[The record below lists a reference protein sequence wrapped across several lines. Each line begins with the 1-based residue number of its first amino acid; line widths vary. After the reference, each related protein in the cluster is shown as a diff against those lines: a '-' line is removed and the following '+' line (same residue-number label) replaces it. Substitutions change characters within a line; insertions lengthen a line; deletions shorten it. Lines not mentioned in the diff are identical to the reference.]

1 MHLFEPELSVD
12 DGGGGGDDGD
22 GDNPPPPPPADVDC
36 AESGNTAADC
46 LDSCAVAA
54 ATVTTEQSGSG
65 AACVGDYTCV
75 AGDGACPADEPPP
88 PPPPSGGDNCVGDV
102 CVTADQIT
110 AEGPGTT
117 WQITLTLSGSATNVY
132 TVFGTE
138 ASPMSIPASYQEN
151 APFGSNTGGVSPQ
164 FTAIIA
170 TAAYD
175 GWLTVGITE
184 GDGAGALGNIGIDWD
199 GWTADA
205 GIENNNCAVFWL
217 SPDDSPAGSAVVAQ
231 FTVAGDW
238 SASFGAQGRSSEG
251 GGNDWTADNLV
262 LSS

>member
-1 MHLFEPELSVD
+1 
-12 DGGGGGDDGD
+12 
-22 GDNPPPPPPADVDC
+22 
-36 AESGNTAADC
+36 
-46 LDSCAVAA
+46 
-54 ATVTTEQSGSG
+54 
-65 AACVGDYTCV
+65 
-75 AGDGACPADEPPP
+75 
-88 PPPPSGGDNCVGDV
+88 
-102 CVTADQIT
+102 
-110 AEGPGTT
+110 
-117 WQITLTLSGSATNVY
+117 
-132 TVFGTE
+132 
-138 ASPMSIPASYQEN
+138 MSIPASYQEN

-251 GGNDWTADNLV
+251 GGNDWSADNIAV
-262 LSS
+262 SSSGGGGGDTGGGDPPPPPPADVDCAESGNTAADCLDSCAVAAATVTTGQSGSGAACVGDYTCVAGDGACPADVADAQGGSATPSVTEIDTSTALGVTTYRCPILPATNRHTHLAALEVGQIWCPCWQSI